1 MNLQHVVPSS
11 SVAPRHPPLNAS
23 SSSSPPVAS
32 RLPFTRQVYL
42 PTLLR
47 DARRLGGGLPQETST
62 SYPSFYP
69 SNTTLAFKPEA
80 IMTAPL
86 MGMSSMEN
94 PFPAGSGIQY
104 RMWLAPSSV
113 GAWPIPVVYFGGIGE
128 RGPPSLAQSQWEL
141 HDKLLLWARSA
152 YMAPAPFAPSPLR
165 QRRHGDLA
173 PLQFHALLFP
183 ARTKILQ
190 GPALPLGFNL
200 HEGEHGNDL

>member
-86 MGMSSMEN
+86 MGECLLWRTPSPPVAEYNIACGWLLLQSVRG
-94 PFPAGSGIQY
+94 PFLSCISAGS
-104 RMWLAPSSV
+104 
-113 GAWPIPVVYFGGIGE
+113 E
-128 RGPPSLAQSQWEL
+128 REGLPPSHSLSGNCMISSFYGREVPTW
-141 HDKLLLWARSA
+141 H
-152 YMAPAPFAPSPLR
+152 PHPSPLR
-165 QRRHGDLA
+165 PLRRPRSFTIPCTA
-173 PLQFHALLFP
+173 FSCKNKNPSRTRIATWLQS
-183 ARTKILQ
+183 T
-190 GPALPLGFNL
+190 
-200 HEGEHGNDL
+200 